1 MKGVQDT
8 LPHQA
13 NRLYR
18 LVQPVN
24 EVGELDSATTYRL
37 YILEFHQVFR
47 YDQLTVK
54 YKILCLFGAA
64 VTCLTRVWHVMYK
77 WTRIQFSGSWT
88 WKLFKWS
95 VRTRSIY
102 GVRICLEILTSQT
115 VGIIR
120 KDMQTKALSEFLTL
134 KILNV
139 IQNLGFFYGSNGDT
153 RLKQKSNNLYL

>member
-64 VTCLTRVWHVMYK
+64 VTCLTRV
-77 WTRIQFSGSWT
+77 
-88 WKLFKWS
+88 
-95 VRTRSIY
+95 
-102 GVRICLEILTSQT
+102 
-115 VGIIR
+115 
-120 KDMQTKALSEFLTL
+120 
-134 KILNV
+134 
-139 IQNLGFFYGSNGDT
+139 
-153 RLKQKSNNLYL
+153 